1 MCSRHAYR
9 HGCHRAPGDSFPG
22 TWGARGLGLIQI
34 SPHLLDT
41 QASSGQVLCRP
52 LKHYHW
58 PWNRSPRPWGH
69 AREQA
74 DETRLEGHVLQR
86 EGLKTSVRTAAL
98 LAARS
103 AEARGGRV
111 WGGRRAAS
119 PLTAHGIRGRSLVPR
134 EATQETAMAHCSAG
148 EMKGRGLAGRTL
160 PGRPAFWPKPSSSA
174 CVCPARGPMKVSPDT
189 MSCGSERV

>member
-1 MCSRHAYR
+1 MR
-9 HGCHRAPGDSFPG
+9 
-22 TWGARGLGLIQI
+22 LIQI

-41 QASSGQVLCRP
+41 PASSGQVLCRP

-86 EGLKTSVRTAAL
+86 EGLKTSVCTAAL

-103 AEARGGRV
+103 AEARRRGAAGRGAG
-111 WGGRRAAS
+111 GGRR
-119 PLTAHGIRGRSLVPR
+119 PR
-134 EATQETAMAHCSAG
+134 
-148 EMKGRGLAGRTL
+148 
-160 PGRPAFWPKPSSSA
+160 
-174 CVCPARGPMKVSPDT
+174 
-189 MSCGSERV
+189 

>member
-1 MCSRHAYR
+1 M
-9 HGCHRAPGDSFPG
+9 
-22 TWGARGLGLIQI
+22 GLIQI

-41 QASSGQVLCRP
+41 PASSGQVLCRP

-74 DETRLEGHVLQR
+74 DATRLEGHVLQR

-103 AEARGGRV
+103 AEARGGRA

-134 EATQETAMAHCSAG
+134 EATQETAMAHCSGG

>member
-1 MCSRHAYR
+1 M
-9 HGCHRAPGDSFPG
+9 
-22 TWGARGLGLIQI
+22 GLIQI

-41 QASSGQVLCRP
+41 PASSGQVLCRP

-74 DETRLEGHVLQR
+74 DATRLEGHVLQR

-103 AEARGGRV
+103 AEARRRGAAGRGA
-111 WGGRRAAS
+111 GGRR
-119 PLTAHGIRGRSLVPR
+119 
-134 EATQETAMAHCSAG
+134 
-148 EMKGRGLAGRTL
+148 
-160 PGRPAFWPKPSSSA
+160 RPH
-174 CVCPARGPMKVSPDT
+174 
-189 MSCGSERV
+189 